1 MRLVSAG
8 ILRPTT
14 ESEKNKNCNK
24 REFGGILI
32 IYVSDCIYNI
42 SLPNIF
48 ISVRQFQFKKRTN
61 EWINSGRLSLGFWVI
76 ISSHTFYFIKL
87 NFSRLHLSFNFS
99 GLRVMEKL
107 NWSFLY
113 VVYGGLHTALP
124 TYWRFLSR
132 LLFLNF
138 RLLCKCCKSPLP
150 LPPVFLFR
158 LDISP
163 APIFHPVGDSPRG
176 EGGSAGWA
184 ELSWVLHTA
193 SFSWL
198 HLLAGRDWE
207 IYLQKP
213 HRDINIIPQHH
224 TPSPPALHAAVPSR

>member
-107 NWSFLY
+107 NWSFIY
-113 VVYGGLHTALP
+113 VVYGGLHTQHCPHTEDSYLDCYFLIFASFVSVVSLP
-124 TYWRFLSR
+124 SLSLLSFCSGWIFLR
-132 LLFLNF
+132 LRYFILSETA
-138 RLLCKCCKSPLP
+138 RGGKEGLP
-150 LPPVFLFR
+150 WLWYVWP
-158 LDISP
+158 
-163 APIFHPVGDSPRG
+163 
-176 EGGSAGWA
+176 
-184 ELSWVLHTA
+184 ELSA
-193 SFSWL
+193 SHRQL
-198 HLLAGRDWE
+198 LLA
-207 IYLQKP
+207 
-213 HRDINIIPQHH
+213 
-224 TPSPPALHAAVPSR
+224 PPARWERLRDLSPETSQI

>member
-61 EWINSGRLSLGFWVI
+61 EWINSSRLSLGFWVI

-107 NWSFLY
+107 NWSFIY

-138 RLLCKCCKSPLP
+138 RLLCKCWKYPLP
-150 LPPVFLFR
+150 LPSCLFVPAGYFSGS
-158 LDISP
+158 DISSCRRQP
-163 APIFHPVGDSPRG
+163 
-176 EGGSAGWA
+176 EGGRRVCWLWYVWL
-184 ELSWVLHTA
+184 ELSA
-193 SFSWL
+193 S
-198 HLLAGRDWE
+198 HRQLLWA
-207 IYLQKP
+207 
-213 HRDINIIPQHH
+213 
-224 TPSPPALHAAVPSR
+224 PPACWERLRDLSAETSQI